1 MEQQK
6 KTDRKDNRWTEVRKF
21 DESEMEPKRLT
32 EANRKEIESDQHTV
46 GGF

>member
-6 KTDRKDNRWTEVRKF
+6 KNNRKENSYSEVRKF
-21 DESEMEPKRLT
+21 DESEMEPKRLS
-32 EANRKEIESDQHTV
+32 EAARKEIESDQHTV

>member
-6 KTDRKDNRWTEVRKF
+6 KTNRKQDRWTEVRKF
-21 DESEMEPKRLT
+21 DESEMEPKRLS

>member
-6 KTDRKDNRWTEVRKF
+6 KTNRKDKSWTEVRRF
-21 DESEMEPKRLT
+21 DESEMEPKRLS
-32 EANRKEIESDQHTV
+32 EAKRKEIEADQHTV

>member
-6 KTDRKDNRWTEVRKF
+6 KTNRKERRWTEVRKF
-21 DESEMEPKRLT
+21 DESEMESKRLT
-32 EANRKEIESDQHTV
+32 EANRKEIEADQHTV